1 MAWRSVT
8 DVRWGS
14 IGMRFAVFILL
25 LAASALSAAGA
36 GAAPLVI
43 GYLELEGDPR
53 YIEEQAEAQYQAQPW
68 GRPYPGAEVALG
80 ESRFAAA
87 AAGAEF
93 ELRRVTAKDAEA
105 LFAELETLN
114 ESGVRFFLVDAPGD
128 VTAELARRSAD
139 RPLLLFNV
147 SALDDALRQES
158 CQPHLLHI
166 APSHRMLQDALAQ
179 YLVSVKWRR
188 VLALVGPQDAD
199 KAIYEAFQT
208 SAKRYGLRI
217 GETRE
222 FVLGTDPRQRSR
234 NNVALLTTGEYDV
247 VYVADARGEFAR
259 AVPYQTQ
266 KPRVTAGGAGLV
278 PDWWHWAFE
287 RYGAPQLN
295 SRFIKHADRRMTGY
309 DWSAWMGI
317 KAIAEAVLRTG
328 GTDFERL
335 RDYLRSDKLVLDGF
349 KGNRLSFR
357 PWDNQLRQPI
367 MLTTPNWVIGLA
379 PIEGF
384 LHQTNNLDTLGQD
397 ERESRCDF
405 D

>member
-1 MAWRSVT
+1 
-8 DVRWGS
+8 
-14 IGMRFAVFILL
+14 MRASLYLRRATLAL
-25 LAASALSAAGA
+25 LAAGALLATAGA
-36 GAAPLVI
+36 GAETLAI
-43 GYLELEGDPR
+43 GYLELEDDPR
-53 YIEEQAEAQYQAQPW
+53 YVEERVEAYYQGRPW
-68 GRPYPGAEVALG
+68 GRPYPGAEVALS

-87 AAGAEF
+87 AAGAEL
-93 ELRRVTAKDAEA
+93 ELRRVTAADAED
-105 LFAELETLN
+105 LFAQMQKLHET
-114 ESGVRFFLVDAPGD
+114 GVRFFLVDTPGP
-128 VTAELARRSAD
+128 VTAELARRSAEL
-139 RPLLLFNV
+139 PLLLFNV

-158 CQPHLLHI
+158 CQAHLLHI

-188 VLALVGPQDAD
+188 VLALVGPQQGD
-199 KAIYEAFQT
+199 KAIYQSFQT

-217 GETRE
+217 SEARD

-266 KPRVTAGGAGLV
+266 KPRVTAGSAGLV

-295 SRFIKHADRRMTGY
+295 SRFIKQADRRMTGY
-309 DWSAWMGI
+309 DWSAWMGV

-328 GTDFERL
+328 GTDFEAL
-335 RDYLRSDKLVLDGF
+335 RDYLRGDELVLDGF

-357 PWDNQLRQPI
+357 AWDNQLRQPI

-397 ERESRCDF
+397 ERESRCEF